1 MLSSP
6 IRPNDPRGQ
15 LIHELAGICWDEA
28 TMANRAV
35 KSCVEETCRRV
46 MGNDVPFGGK
56 TVILLGDFRQT
67 GPIIPGGSRREIVDA
82 SIKSS
87 PLWSQFRVFR
97 LVRPIRNAEDIQ
109 FSEWVDSI
117 GEGRITDVRLH
128 DMFPIV
134 TSADDLINFAFPP
147 DILQDPVS
155 CLNRAILAPTNRQ
168 INQYNDRIL
177 NQVVGEEKMFI
188 AADHIKEADD
198 SGIISPESVL
208 DYVARHT
215 PPGLPDHRLKI
226 KTNAVF
232 RLLRNF
238 SVDQQLVKNV
248 RIVVTHIGMRL
259 ITVKIIR
266 EQSLSSSSSSSIFP
280 IPEDILI
287 PRISFSHQMHS
298 GHTLFRQQFPLAPA
312 YATTFN
318 SCQGLTLDRVAIDLT
333 RPVFSHGQ
341 LYTALTRIRKRSDGI
356 IRMNPGE
363 TVTTNVTYNELLL

>member
-1 MLSSP
+1 M
-6 IRPNDPRGQ
+6 
-15 LIHELAGICWDEA
+15 
-28 TMANRAV
+28 MANRAV

-155 CLNRAILAPTNRQ
+155 CLNRAILAPTNQQ

-177 NQVVGEEKMFI
+177 NQVVGEEKTFI

-208 DYVARHT
+208 DYVAHHT

-232 RLLRNF
+232 RLLCNF

-248 RIVVTHIGMRL
+248 RVVVTHVGMRL

-266 EQSLSSSSSSSIFP
+266 EQLLSSLSSSSIFP

-298 GHTLFRQQFPLAPA
+298 GHTLFRQASGKSPKNLPA
-312 YATTFN
+312 LN
-318 SCQGLTLDRVAIDLT
+318 SAYRYLTAIL
-333 RPVFSHGQ
+333 SILSNSQ
-341 LYTALTRIRKRSDGI
+341 A
-356 IRMNPGE
+356 
-363 TVTTNVTYNELLL
+363 ELSQVC